1 MLYVLRRKLQHVSAS
16 RTWQQARGSLIQLK
30 GCFFF
35 RDDIHFPPGL
45 HLRNCSVNLHAYI
58 YVIIYIYTYIWYMFF
73 IDISSWLSLLACFTS
88 KIFISAV
95 NSSTPPGLVL
105 RKSTWS
111 LAHRVPNVYSCRM
124 LPWKMRKP
132 ARGNGTRFFFMS
144 WEMTSRI
151 SNYMSD
157 MPNFYPE
164 IDRSQSTSS
173 W

>member
-1 MLYVLRRKLQHVSAS
+1 MFLPL
-16 RTWQQARGSLIQLK
+16 ARGNKHVAASFNLK
-30 GCFFF
+30 VVFF
-35 RDDIHFPPGL
+35 RDDIYFPPGL

-58 YVIIYIYTYIWYMFF
+58 YIWYMFF

-124 LPWKMRKP
+124 LPWEMRKP
-132 ARGNGTRFFFMS
+132 ARGNGTRFFFCLGGWLPNMGLV
-144 WEMTSRI
+144 SRI
-151 SNYMSD
+151 CCFFSLTPTN
-157 MPNFYPE
+157 
-164 IDRSQSTSS
+164 
-173 W
+173 

>member
-1 MLYVLRRKLQHVSAS
+1 MLEKCFTFCEESYNMFLPL
-16 RTWQQARGSLIQLK
+16 ARGNKHVAASFNLK
-30 GCFFF
+30 VVFFF

-45 HLRNCSVNLHAYI
+45 HLRNCSVNLHAYIYI

-132 ARGNGTRFFFMS
+132 ARGNGTRFFLCL
-144 WEMTSRI
+144 EK
-151 SNYMSD
+151 
-157 MPNFYPE
+157 
-164 IDRSQSTSS
+164 
-173 W
+173 